1 MKQSCIDERLY
12 FTVSFFV
19 ISLCDVQLT
28 SFAES
33 KHHQKSTSCEVLFL
47 GVGVHKGFD
56 ENLFSV
62 ILPGGRVIF
71 SLCESVIETLSFSYI
86 LFANK
91 LAKQITL
98 CKAQ

>member
-1 MKQSCIDERLY
+1 MGLLVFLQP
-12 FTVSFFV
+12 V
-19 ISLCDVQLT
+19 
-28 SFAES
+28 
-33 KHHQKSTSCEVLFL
+33 FL
-47 GVGVHKGFD
+47 GANVHKVFD